1 MDDRQSTYLTKFWTY
16 NPGACYFD
24 HSQRCSVCDL
34 HIKIGW
40 RKVKTCDL
48 HIKIGWRKVKT
59 CRFGAAKWLQSARLE
74 HNTQRHAKYVLHTS
88 ASKVNTASEK
98 CPRRGKGRVCRQI
111 WIALA
116 GNLSRQSCGR
126 YVWEGVFEH
135 VVGIVE
141 VLSAGT
147 RQRGSGRGGRRTG
160 FVLL

>member
-1 MDDRQSTYLTKFWTY
+1 MQCSKFLVSPLMDDCQPTYLPKILTY

-40 RKVKTCDL
+40 RKVKTY
-48 HIKIGWRKVKT
+48 
-59 CRFGAAKWLQSARLE
+59 RFGAAKWLQSARLE
-74 HNTQRHAKYVLHTS
+74 HHTQRHTRYALHTS
-88 ASKVNTASEK
+88 ASKVNTASEN
-98 CPRRGKGRVCRQI
+98 CPRRGNGRVCRQI
-111 WIALA
+111 WIALS

-135 VVGIVE
+135 VVGIVD

-147 RQRGSGRGGRRTG
+147 RQRGSGRGGRRTS